1 MMDSPNAPPPPPPGN
16 MPSLPRAKPPP
27 VEEDNRSALLD
38 SIRLGK
44 PLKKVNKEE
53 IRDFTEPSTAPAPIS
68 ESDALSIALKRA
80 LQSRGMAMRSEN
92 EDSDDSRGD
101 DWE

>member
-1 MMDSPNAPPPPPPGN
+1 M
-16 MPSLPRAKPPP
+16 
-27 VEEDNRSALLD
+27 
-38 SIRLGK
+38 
-44 PLKKVNKEE
+44 NKEE
-53 IRDFTEPSTAPAPIS
+53 IRDCTDLSTAPSSIS

>member
-1 MMDSPNAPPPPPPGN
+1 M
-16 MPSLPRAKPPP
+16 
-27 VEEDNRSALLD
+27 
-38 SIRLGK
+38 
-44 PLKKVNKEE
+44 NKEE

>member
-1 MMDSPNAPPPPPPGN
+1 MQ
-16 MPSLPRAKPPP
+16 
-27 VEEDNRSALLD
+27 
-38 SIRLGK
+38 
-44 PLKKVNKEE
+44 KVNKDE
-53 IRDFTEPSTAPAPIS
+53 IRDFTEPSLAPAAIS

-92 EDSDDSRGD
+92 EDSDDSKGD